1 MGETFINYGNFLF
14 HVEIIVSNTKMKFS
28 NYLETLLGSKVKV
41 KILRALFRFRNKIF
55 TSREL
60 AGQIGVS
67 HTAVLKSLDDL
78 HGMNVISIESHGKSN
93 LIKLNEQSGIL
104 EMLSNLF
111 LSETCTLNKL
121 KEELKKMFPIGKIAL
136 FGSIASK
143 TEKPN
148 SDIDVLVISDDKAK
162 IEDIISKNQE
172 KFSKKFGNTIS
183 AHVIGENEFKRKK
196 NSDFVRGIIKNHII
210 IRGDA
215 L

>member
-1 MGETFINYGNFLF
+1 
-14 HVEIIVSNTKMKFS
+14 VEIIVSNTKMKFS